1 MVHTNCVYTRVQS
14 EQSIVSLVYTWR
26 HCVFAAYLVASVLY
40 CSPVKDT
47 VVTNDRWGRG
57 IACHHGG
64 YFTCNDRFN
73 PGQSCD
79 CCTYEIIIPVVY
91 APDLAMLG
99 EQISTYGK
107 TNDNAN

>member
-1 MVHTNCVYTRVQS
+1 
-14 EQSIVSLVYTWR
+14 VYTWR